1 MRIQLKKFGTMLTS
15 RQSGRE
21 ALAAFQPALS
31 ENKAGEDIEID
42 FSGVTTFSP
51 SWGDEFLRP
60 LYETYK
66 DKLSLVDTPNLSVR
80 ASLEILEGANKM
92 KFQRR
97 ALGSA
102 RS

>member
-21 ALAAFQPALS
+21 ALAAFQPTLS
-31 ENKAGEDIEID
+31 ENKVGEDIEID

-60 LYETYK
+60 LYEMYK
-66 DKLSLVDTPNLSVR
+66 DKLSLMDTPNLSVR
-80 ASLEILEGANKM
+80 ASLEILEEANKM
-92 KFQRR
+92 KFQRK
-97 ALGSA
+97 AV
-102 RS
+102 